1 MKKLVLGVVLLSGIL
16 LSGCSGDTGT
26 KDISKDTTSDVATE
40 LKDGKYKLEEK
51 NYSNNYRYVLELE
64 VKNGEISDVEFDS
77 IDKDGNSKREDAEYI
92 EIMKDKSGTS
102 PDIFLDEL
110 EDSLEESKDPDKV
123 DTVTGATHTTDS
135 FKEYAKQLINNAK
148 KGNSETIIID
158 NKVD

>member
-1 MKKLVLGVVLLSGIL
+1 MKKLALGVVLLSGL
-16 LSGCSGDTGT
+16 LLVGCSGDTGT
-26 KDISKDTTSDVATE
+26 KDTTKDTTSNVATE

-77 IDKDGNSKREDAEYI
+77 IDKDGKSKREDAEYI
-92 EIMKDKSGTS
+92 KMMQDKSGTS

-123 DTVTGATHTTDS
+123 DTVTGATHTADS
-135 FKEYAKQLINNAK
+135 FKEYARQLVNNAK
-148 KGNSETIIID
+148 EGKSETIIVD

>member
-1 MKKLVLGVVLLSGIL
+1 MKKLALGVVLLSGL
-16 LSGCSGDTGT
+16 LLVGCSGDTGT
-26 KDISKDTTSDVATE
+26 KDTTKDITSNVATE

-77 IDKDGNSKREDAEYI
+77 IDKDGKSKREDAEYI
-92 EIMKDKSGTS
+92 EMMQDKSGTS

-110 EDSLEESKDPDKV
+110 ENSLEDSKDPDKV
-123 DTVTGATHTTDS
+123 DTVTGATHTADS
-135 FKEYAKQLINNAK
+135 FKEYARQLVNNAK
-148 KGNSETIIID
+148 EGKSETIIVD